1 MRIRCESA
9 DVILDALA
17 VRGVYQTPSPKR
29 CAQPDAHD
37 DCRDSL
43 DMAVAGIAID
53 QAQRDPMRIGAH
65 EQQRAMTARL
75 CRPQGDDSSIR
86 ADGNR
91 QPDSRVARRSGK
103 LLKTA
108 S

>member
-1 MRIRCESA
+1 MRRESA

-29 CAQPDAHD
+29 CAQPDAHND
-37 DCRDSL
+37 YRDNF

-53 QAQRDPMRIGAH
+53 QAQRDPMPIRAH
-65 EQQRAMTARL
+65 DQQRAMTARL
-75 CRPQGDDSSIR
+75 CRPQGDDSSIL

-91 QPDSRVARRSGK
+91 QPDSRVARRSGE